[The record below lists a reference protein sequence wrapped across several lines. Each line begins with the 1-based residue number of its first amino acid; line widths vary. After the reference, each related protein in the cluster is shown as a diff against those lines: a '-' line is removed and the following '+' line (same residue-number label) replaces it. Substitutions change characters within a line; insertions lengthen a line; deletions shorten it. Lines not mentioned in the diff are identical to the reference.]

1 MHKIFEII
9 TEVVGWIQIVLSPTL
24 IGIGFGFGIYYYC
37 PNRIGIIFGILI
49 AVIGFI
55 IGIIWATK
63 KFKTTGTIHF
73 LSRISATPELDE
85 LEKTEIEKTE
95 SGKKKNSPKLAPA
108 SRSYQQT
115 QSINKSNPK

>member
-24 IGIGFGFGIYYYC
+24 LGIGFGFGIYYC
-37 PNRIGIIFGILI
+37 FPNQIGMIFGILI

-73 LSRISATPELDE
+73 LSRISATPELD
-85 LEKTEIEKTE
+85 KVKKSE
-95 SGKKKNSPKLAPA
+95 SGKKKNSH
-108 SRSYQQT
+108 
-115 QSINKSNPK
+115 